1 MEYSTYQNIL
11 KFGQDVPHNKEVS
24 TISKKNLS
32 ISHKYIYLLNFFSN
46 IILVVIA
53 AAELMLQRFDRKIS
67 DRYKLIGYKEDDFQK
82 EIIYFSSSYFTNVTI
97 PVLLALTM
105 LVFCCC
111 ICTRNGSPMCTMC
124 DSKI

>member
-1 MEYSTYQNIL
+1 MIGVFMEARITSMMLFVVQTNGV
-11 KFGQDVPHNKEVS
+11 FNVPLHPEDWPRCS
-24 TISKKNLS
+24 PQQGM
-32 ISHKYIYLLNFFSN
+32 
-46 IILVVIA
+46 VIA

-124 DSKI
+124 E

>member
-1 MEYSTYQNIL
+1 M
-11 KFGQDVPHNKEVS
+11 
-24 TISKKNLS
+24 
-32 ISHKYIYLLNFFSN
+32 
-46 IILVVIA
+46 VIA

-82 EIIYFSSSYFTNVTI
+82 EIVYFSSSYFTNVTI
-97 PVLLALTM
+97 PVLVALTM
-105 LVFCCC
+105 LIFCCC

>member
-11 KFGQDVPHNKEVS
+11 KIGHDVPHNKEVS
-24 TISKKNLS
+24 SISKKKKFYQFH
-32 ISHKYIYLLNFFSN
+32 ISIYLIFFK

-53 AAELMLQRFDRKIS
+53 AAELMLQSFDRKIS

-82 EIIYFSSSYFTNVTI
+82 EIVYFSSSYFTNVTI
-97 PVLLALTM
+97 PVLIALTM
-105 LVFCCC
+105 LIFCCC